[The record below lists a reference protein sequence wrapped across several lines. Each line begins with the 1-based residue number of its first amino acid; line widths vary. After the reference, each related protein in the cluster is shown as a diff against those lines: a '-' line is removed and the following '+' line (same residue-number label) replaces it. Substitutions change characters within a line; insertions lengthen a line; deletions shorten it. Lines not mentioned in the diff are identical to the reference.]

1 MINNDLIL
9 LNTKLASE
17 HVNYEWY
24 FAGEPASWVAI
35 IITTILVIVGVISL
49 IYGIKECEA
58 CGIALGIV
66 VIGIAIII
74 TIVTLIHEV
83 DRTYPQYQ
91 VTITE
96 KTNMKDFYEKYDIIS
111 QEGLIFTI
119 RDKDYKERNYE

>member
-9 LNTKLASE
+9 LNTKEAFE
-17 HVNYEWY
+17 HVKYEWY

-49 IYGIKECEA
+49 IYGIQEYEEGA
-58 CGIALGIV
+58 TALGIV
-66 VIGIAIII
+66 IIMIAIII
-74 TIVTLIHEV
+74 TITTLIHEV
-83 DRTYPQYQ
+83 NKTYPQYQ